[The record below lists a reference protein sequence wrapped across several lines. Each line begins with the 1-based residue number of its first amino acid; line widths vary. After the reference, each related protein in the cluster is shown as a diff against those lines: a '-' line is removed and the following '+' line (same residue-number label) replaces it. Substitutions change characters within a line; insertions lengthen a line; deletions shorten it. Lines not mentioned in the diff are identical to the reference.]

1 MLRPTGHLWVS
12 ELQSNS
18 WTFGSTCN
26 RIWNKTLNT
35 HCLVDQGLSSNLPYL
50 KYYTNLETTYTSPKN
65 LEDVLTKEFHTST
78 TTKINAKSNNDPE
91 SRLGVYLQVNPNLA
105 PPTHRD
111 DILEFE
117 RVLLTRY
124 RCGSHNLKIEVGRL
138 CNPKI
143 PREDRLCKCNNGVQ
157 SLRHCLFDCELLREV
172 YEDHDYSTIEEAF
185 NSPDIVNL
193 LMKIGKVLN
202 VSWYWCMVRGCDC
215 LISLLWRV
223 LIELFSEF
231 TTSWTMP
238 YQYF

>member
-1 MLRPTGHLWVS
+1 M
-12 ELQSNS
+12 
-18 WTFGSTCN
+18 
-26 RIWNKTLNT
+26 
-35 HCLVDQGLSSNLPYL
+35 
-50 KYYTNLETTYTSPKN
+50 
-65 LEDVLTKEFHTST
+65 LTKEFLTST
-78 TTKINAKSNNDPE
+78 ATKINSKSNNDPE
-91 SRLGVYLQVNPNLA
+91 SRLGVYLQVNPNIA

-111 DILEFE
+111 DMLEFE

-172 YEDHDYSTIEEAF
+172 YEEHDYSTIEEAF

-202 VSWYWCMVRGCDC
+202 VS
-215 LISLLWRV
+215 
-223 LIELFSEF
+223 
-231 TTSWTMP
+231 
-238 YQYF
+238 